1 MKTIGGAACL
11 TDEVV
16 AIHEEFLVVVLSVA
30 VAVRDFGEIKLVA
43 VIAASTVID
52 SAVIVAKIAFMFVE
66 DVVVLVNFF

>member
-1 MKTIGGAACL
+1 M

-43 VIAASTVID
+43 VIVASTVID

>member
-1 MKTIGGAACL
+1 M

-43 VIAASTVID
+43 VIVASTVID
-52 SAVIVAKIAFMFVE
+52 SAAIVAKIAFMFVE